1 MLQNQAFVRTIEA
14 MAAPI
19 RKLVKPVAKAKGK
32 AKTSR
37 HPAGKSARAM
47 AVERLIKTDDDVAE
61 GVAELSAKCRF
72 AREMAACCG
81 PLPLR
86 LREPGFEGLA
96 RIVVS
101 QQVSVASAAAIWGRF
116 STQFQPMQPAVI
128 LAASDD
134 ALRGAGLSR
143 PKVRTLRA
151 VATAIV
157 HEGLTLDDLDR
168 ASNDDVQAAL
178 TRVSGIGPWTAD
190 IFLMF
195 CLGRADGF
203 AAGDLA
209 LQEAAKMVMQLDA
222 RPSAQEL
229 LVIAEAWRPW
239 RSVAARL
246 LWAYYK
252 VMKEREGIGA

>member
-1 MLQNQAFVRTIEA
+1 
-14 MAAPI
+14 MAARTSKAADPSPKA
-19 RKLVKPVAKAKGK
+19 KLTVKPQGRIKAETVIPIVVK
-32 AKTSR
+32 ASDLKRVITSD
-37 HPAGKSARAM
+37 A
-47 AVERLIKTDDDVAE
+47 DVAE
-61 GVAELSAKCRF
+61 GLEALSATCRF
-72 AREMAACCG
+72 ARQMLAVSG

-86 LREPGFEGLA
+86 LREPGFEGLL

-101 QQVSVASAAAIWGRF
+101 QQLSVASAAAIWSRFAGR
-116 STQFQPMQPAVI
+116 FQPMQASTI
-128 LAASDD
+128 LAASDE

-151 VATAIV
+151 VATAV
-157 HEGLTLDDLDR
+157 THQGLALDGFDG
-168 ASNDDVQAAL
+168 ASNEEVHAAL

-203 AAGDLA
+203 PPGDLA
-209 LQEAAKMVMQLDA
+209 LQEAARLVMQLDA
-222 RPSAQEL
+222 RPTAQEL
-229 LVIAEAWRPW
+229 LEIAEQWRPW

-252 VMKEREGIGA
+252 AVKERDGIGA

>member
-1 MLQNQAFVRTIEA
+1 
-14 MAAPI
+14 MAA
-19 RKLVKPVAKAKGK
+19 RSSKASAKSASAKSGVSQPSK
-32 AKTSR
+32 RMAPPQPAKTLP
-37 HPAGKSARAM
+37 PALERVIRSDADVADGVAALSAR
-47 AVERLIKTDDDVAE
+47 
-61 GVAELSAKCRF
+61 CQF
-72 AREMAACCG
+72 ARLMAEHSG

-116 STQFQPMQPAVI
+116 SSQFQPMLPSTVM
-128 LAASDD
+128 AASDD
-134 ALRGAGLSR
+134 ALRAAGLSR

-151 VATAIV
+151 VATAIT
-157 HEGLTLDDLDR
+157 HGGLALDGLEA
-168 ASNDDVQAAL
+168 ASNEQVHAAL

-203 AAGDLA
+203 PSGDLA
-209 LQEAAKMVMQLDA
+209 LQEAAKMAMQLDA
-222 RPSAQEL
+222 RPTAPEL
-229 LVIAEAWRPW
+229 LAIAERWRPW

-252 VMKEREGIGA
+252 VMKEREGIGS

>member
-1 MLQNQAFVRTIEA
+1 MVTRMPKAAKPPLKSQHPAAVSNAAVR
-14 MAAPI
+14 
-19 RKLVKPVAKAKGK
+19 VKPQKKAKQ
-32 AKTSR
+32 TEL
-37 HPAGKSARAM
+37 
-47 AVERLIKTDDDVAE
+47 ERVLRTDADLAE
-61 GVAELSAKCRF
+61 GVVALSAQCQF
-72 AREMAACCG
+72 ARIMVAHCG
-81 PLPLR
+81 PVPLR

-116 STQFQPMQPAVI
+116 ADQFQPMQPATI

-134 ALRGAGLSR
+134 ALRAAGLSR

-151 VATAIV
+151 VATAV
-157 HEGLTLDDLDR
+157 LHEGLVLDGLDR
-168 ASNDDVQAAL
+168 ATNEEVHATL

-190 IFLMF
+190 VFLMF

-203 AAGDLA
+203 PPGDLA
-209 LQEAAKMVMQLDA
+209 LQEAAKLVMQLET
-222 RPSAQEL
+222 RPTAQEL
-229 LVIAEAWRPW
+229 QAIAESWRPW

-252 VMKEREGIGA
+252 VIKQREGVGA

>member
-1 MLQNQAFVRTIEA
+1 
-14 MAAPI
+14 MAARSLTMVNSPPKAQLKVKSQAQFKTKTPI
-19 RKLVKPVAKAKGK
+19 SAAVKASGSERVI
-32 AKTSR
+32 
-37 HPAGKSARAM
+37 KS
-47 AVERLIKTDDDVAE
+47 DDDVAE
-61 GVAELSAKCRF
+61 GLAVLSAKCLF
-72 AREMAACCG
+72 ARQMLAVSG

-86 LREPGFEGLA
+86 LREPGFEGLS

-101 QQVSVASAAAIWGRF
+101 QQLSVASAAAIWGRF
-116 STQFQPMQPAVI
+116 ADQFQPMQAATI

-151 VATAIV
+151 VATAV
-157 HEGLTLDDLDR
+157 THEGLALDGLDG
-168 ASNDDVQAAL
+168 ASNEEVHAAL

-203 AAGDLA
+203 PPGDLA
-209 LQEAAKMVMQLDA
+209 LQEAAKIVMQLDA

-229 LVIAEAWRPW
+229 LEIAEHWRPW

-252 VMKEREGIGA
+252 AVKERDGIGA

>member
-1 MLQNQAFVRTIEA
+1 MVTPAPKAVV
-14 MAAPI
+14 PI
-19 RKLVKPVAKAKGK
+19 RQTKSTAKSVKPSV
-32 AKTSR
+32 
-37 HPAGKSARAM
+37 KSTPTAL
-47 AVERLIKTDDDVAE
+47 ERVIESDADVAE
-61 GVAELSAKCRF
+61 GVAVLSAVCPF
-72 AREMAACCG
+72 ARIMVAHAG

-101 QQVSVASAAAIWGRF
+101 QQVSVASAAAIWARVSG
-116 STQFQPMQPAVI
+116 QFQPMQPATI

-134 ALRGAGLSR
+134 ELRGAGLSR

-151 VATAIV
+151 VATAV
-157 HEGLTLDDLDR
+157 THDGLALDGFDG
-168 ASNDDVQAAL
+168 ASNEQVHAAL

-190 IFLMF
+190 VFLMF

-203 AAGDLA
+203 PPGDLA
-209 LQEAAKMVMQLDA
+209 LQEAAKLVMQLDT
-222 RPSAQEL
+222 RPTAPEL
-229 LVIAEAWRPW
+229 HAIAERWRPW

-252 VMKEREGIGA
+252 TVKERDGIGT

>member
-1 MLQNQAFVRTIEA
+1 MVTPTSKAVAPVRPAKSTA
-14 MAAPI
+14 
-19 RKLVKPVAKAKGK
+19 KSVKPSAK
-32 AKTSR
+32 S
-37 HPAGKSARAM
+37 KSTAL
-47 AVERLIKTDDDVAE
+47 ERVIKSDAEVAE
-61 GVAELSAKCRF
+61 GVAVLSARCPFVRIMV
-72 AREMAACCG
+72 ANSG

-101 QQVSVASAAAIWGRF
+101 QQVSVASAAAIWARV
-116 STQFQPMQPAVI
+116 SDQFQPMQPATI

-151 VATAIV
+151 VATAV
-157 HEGLTLDDLDR
+157 THEGLVLDGLDG
-168 ASNDDVQAAL
+168 ASNEQVHAAL

-190 IFLMF
+190 VFLMF

-203 AAGDLA
+203 PPGDLA
-209 LQEAAKMVMQLDA
+209 LQEAAKLVMQLKE
-222 RPSAQEL
+222 RPSAPEL
-229 LVIAEAWRPW
+229 QTIAERWRPW

-252 VMKEREGIGA
+252 TVKERDGIGA